1 MMSKQSGGTRYK
13 DWEMKDITTKPK
25 GLRRSRML
33 KVKSTSSFDE
43 EDLGMGTAAEGEA
56 TQRGDNHSSVTQLK
70 RLSTIHHVSVLN
82 VECVPLQMLI
92 GKGSS
97 RSHINYP
104 RLNFCW
110 FVSKGHQ
117 ITQIWYFL

>member
-1 MMSKQSGGTRYK
+1 MMAKQSGGTRYK

-43 EDLGMGTAAEGEA
+43 EDLGMGTVEGEA

-70 RLSTIHHVSVLN
+70 RLSTIHHVSVHN
-82 VECVPLQMLI
+82 VECVLLQMLI
-92 GKGSS
+92 GKGS
-97 RSHINYP
+97 
-104 RLNFCW
+104 
-110 FVSKGHQ
+110 
-117 ITQIWYFL
+117 